1 MQPSEKLSLET
12 QILITLAC
20 AVAYFYAYQLNAHY
34 FEWLEFS
41 QNVNWF
47 YIPSGL
53 RLLFVLVLTHMG
65 ALGITLGSIAINYI
79 VGAPDAHVF
88 NLGTALI
95 SGGSPYLARLI
106 AIHLF
111 QLNTW
116 LNGLNGKTFFK
127 ITILFALTNAL
138 LHQIW
143 FVCNGKTD
151 HVITSGLVMAIGDWF
166 GTVLVLACASCTIQV
181 VKSLNQTK
189 L

>member
-88 NLGTALI
+88 NLGTALNKA
-95 SGGSPYLARLI
+95 SLI

-151 HVITSGLVMAIGDWF
+151 QVITSGLVMAIGDWF

-181 VKSLNQTK
+181 VKSLNKTK